1 MLPTVRGLNDP
12 DTTSDSDDELQPEPS
27 LPPQKIAKISSD
39 KMLVYAKTMNDIEVF
54 DGDETYP
61 VSAGTRLR
69 CSIPNHGVS
78 NLQNDLPVSFI
89 SNSSNC
95 EITKGYI
102 TPEVFRTLTEFSL

>member
-1 MLPTVRGLNDP
+1 MSNLGFMDFSNMLPTVRGLNDP

-69 CSIPNHGVS
+69 CSIPNHRC
-78 NLQNDLPVSFI
+78 F
-89 SNSSNC
+89 
-95 EITKGYI
+95 
-102 TPEVFRTLTEFSL
+102 EFAK